1 MMDANPDTLS
11 SLLNVAGQVL
21 QHTNTAADIGTKLKA
36 FLQSPEKANDQ
47 DYETLIADLMTEIT
61 NMKFANL
68 TLKEELLAMRE
79 AALEQQEAR
88 DKFSRYELWET
99 PEQNF
104 VYRFKVENPE
114 TEKVH
119 YICPNCKENGKVHI
133 LQGDQTSKRCMVCE
147 QAFRF
152 DKSSDIRLTTVART
166 SYLDL

>member
-1 MMDANPDTLS
+1 MDTNPDALS
-11 SLLNVAGQVL
+11 SLLKISGQIL
-21 QHTNTAADIGTKLKA
+21 RHCNAATDIGSKLKE
-36 FLQSPEKANDQ
+36 FSHYSEREGR
-47 DYETLIADLMTEIT
+47 DYDALVTNLINEIK
-61 NMKFANL
+61 NIKDANL
-68 TLKEELLAMRE
+68 TSKEQLIDMRE
-79 AALEQQEAR
+79 AALEQQAAR

-152 DKSSDIRLTTVART
+152 DKSNGVRIART
-166 SYLDL
+166 SPTDFWGM